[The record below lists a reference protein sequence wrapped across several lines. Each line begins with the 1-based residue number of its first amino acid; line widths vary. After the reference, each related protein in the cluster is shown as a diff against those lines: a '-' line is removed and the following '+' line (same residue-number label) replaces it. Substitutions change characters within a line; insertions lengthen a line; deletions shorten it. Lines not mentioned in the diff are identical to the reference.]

1 MIDIGLVTLSLDSGS
16 KLAVAQ
22 WVAWWS
28 GLPGESSSKRKLAIF
43 RGLGN
48 LLGGV
53 YRLWNGWGRG
63 WDFSSYGMRATK
75 GWDCFH
81 RGSWPLKT
89 PFKKFN
95 LAIGGGLGWM
105 KWLKNGTGE
114 SILSGENFIGYVKV
128 PLYSVCLNLNV
139 KKQNSNQDVKI
150 EKIVVLVK
158 TFDH

>member
-1 MIDIGLVTLSLDSGS
+1 MN
-16 KLAVAQ
+16 
-22 WVAWWS
+22 
-28 GLPGESSSKRKLAIF
+28 R
-43 RGLGN
+43 
-48 LLGGV
+48 
-53 YRLWNGWGRG
+53 
-63 WDFSSYGMRATK
+63 
-75 GWDCFH
+75 FH

-158 TFDH
+158 TFNH